1 MSVSEIVANWMQDA
15 RAGTITAA
23 STVGTGMGTV
33 LDVIPNDIGKLA
45 TVVGM
50 ILSSLL
56 IYAQVIKIQRER
68 VGRERDALELA
79 QLKAQIAAQKNA
91 TPDQ

>member
-15 RAGTITAA
+15 RTGTITAA

-33 LDVIPNDIGKLA
+33 LDLIPNDIGKLA
-45 TVVGM
+45 TVVG
-50 ILSSLL
+50 IVLSALL

-68 VGRERDALELA
+68 VGRERDAIELA
-79 QLKAQIAAQKNA
+79 QLKAQIAAQKN
-91 TPDQ
+91 TIPDR

>member
-15 RAGTITAA
+15 RTGTITAA

-33 LDVIPNDIGKLA
+33 LDLIPNDIGKLA

-68 VGRERDALELA
+68 VGRERDAIELA
-79 QLKAQIAAQKNA
+79 QLKAQIAAQKNT
-91 TPDQ
+91 TPDR

>member
-15 RAGTITAA
+15 RTGTITAA

-33 LDVIPNDIGKLA
+33 LDLIPNDIGKLA

-68 VGRERDALELA
+68 VGRERDAIELA
-79 QLKAQIAAQKNA
+79 QLKAQIAAQKN
-91 TPDQ
+91 TIPDR